1 MILDMS
7 GEFAYEIEATPYGMS
22 ISVRVEKPTLEV
34 TSHYPTRGIWA
45 KEDFRTDD
53 EISTSWG
60 GG

>member
-22 ISVRVEKPTLEV
+22 ISVRVEKPTPEV
-34 TSHYPTRGIWA
+34 IPYYPAYEVWA

-53 EISTSWG
+53 EMSF
-60 GG
+60 

>member
-22 ISVRVEKPTLEV
+22 ISVRVEKPIPEALLTSYYPIYEV
-34 TSHYPTRGIWA
+34 WA

-53 EISTSWG
+53 EMSF
-60 GG
+60 